1 MASNPDLT
9 ALRNRAADLERRV
22 GRKFSR
28 IKSKTGAILT
38 GTEYDPRKG
47 KQTQTMRTR
56 DVQSHIRKLENTLS
70 RGTQFVG
77 LARGVPAPRKTWQ
90 EHQKSQELLVAKR
103 TTDLKPFANERLPG
117 PPSAT
122 ETISQRQEKIR
133 TTHPT
138 ALNQVYTPPVIQP
151 FNVKDLESL
160 KKLTK
165 ANKKRMTAKWAKSEH
180 KRAQAEL
187 KQMVAIFNNDDLN
200 KKIAGLTYGQFDMI
214 WNLTRFA
221 DAMSTGYHSIKAKY
235 DSKQEVPES
244 VIQDQINEANS
255 ILDWVKKFKI

>member
-1 MASNPDLT
+1 MASDLEN
-9 ALRNRAADLERRV
+9 LRARAADLERRV
-22 GRKFSR
+22 GRKISR
-28 IKSKTGAILT
+28 IKGKTGAIVA

-47 KQTQTMRTR
+47 KTTQTMRTR
-56 DVQSHIRKLENTLS
+56 DVQAHIRKLENTLS
-70 RGTQFVG
+70 RSTQFVG
-77 LARGVPAPRKTWQ
+77 AARGVPIPRKAWL
-90 EHQKSQELLVAKR
+90 EHSESQKALKAMRE
-103 TTDLKPFANERLPG
+103 TDLKPFANERLPG

-122 ETISQRQEKIR
+122 ETIAQRQEKIR

-151 FNVKDLESL
+151 FNVKDLDSL
-160 KKLTK
+160 TKLTK

-187 KQMVAIFNNDDLN
+187 AQMVSVFNNDALN
-200 KKIAGLTYGQFDMI
+200 AKIAGLTYGQFDMI

-221 DAMSTGYHSIKAKY
+221 DAMSTGYHSIKAKF